1 MRCGD
6 PESWEIPN
14 GTYRNNG
21 LVGRDK
27 MAAIKQR
34 TVSATLTVS
43 FLSFNKLATS
53 LTIALTFSGGN
64 SLGADILVIN
74 LLLIG

>member
-1 MRCGD
+1 MSGATNLGNFQRSIKRSYVEMRD
-6 PESWEIPN
+6 EEH
-14 GTYRNNG
+14 
-21 LVGRDK
+21 
-27 MAAIKQR
+27 

-53 LTIALTFSGGN
+53 PTTALTFSGGN
-64 SLGADILVIN
+64 SLAADILVTN

>member
-14 GTYRNNG
+14 GTYRNN
-21 LVGRDK
+21 GRDK